1 VFESRRDS
9 CENGYESS
17 SHGPNGT
24 INGKSHMKSRST
36 TTSMFEKILT
46 PTKATSS
53 TLDITNT
60 SYKGDTLLHQAIRRG
75 DSIEEIRAF
84 IKKVGNE
91 NAIKMARTVN
101 DQGELPLSLCL
112 NNKTD
117 DDPLGYKTCKARAID
132 SPFPQIYSLLL
143 PLTCVNP
150 LSLRLTQP
158 VEFSTLLETYK
169 PTTDGALN

>member
-1 VFESRRDS
+1 MFESRRDS

-150 LSLRLTQP
+150 LSLRLAQP
-158 VEFSTLLETYK
+158 VEFSMLLETYK